1 VTEAAADRGVVA
13 GGVSAPAEP
22 QAAYGLP
29 LAGSLDYD
37 GAMSIVA
44 EILSHNASFV
54 EHREY
59 EPFLTDR
66 FPDKRLVVLSCMDT
80 RLVEL
85 LPRAMNL
92 RQGDVKVIK
101 NAGAIVSHPFGSVMR
116 SILVAV
122 YELQAAEVAV
132 VGHHQCGM
140 TGLSCGR
147 ILDKA
152 RQRGISEET
161 LSTLQNAGIDLPK
174 WLTGFETV
182 EDGVRQSVAMIRS
195 HPLLPKDVPVHGMII
210 DPATGKLDVLEEGYG
225 RPREAV
231 KCM

>member
-1 VTEAAADRGVVA
+1 MVA
-13 GGVSAPAEP
+13 TAWKLFHTS
-22 QAAYGLP
+22 LP
-29 LAGSLDYD
+29 LSEPVHYD
-37 GAMSIVA
+37 GGMSLISEIV
-44 EILSHNASFV
+44 SHNASFV
-54 EHREY
+54 ARREY
-59 EPFLTDR
+59 EPFLTDQ
-66 FPDKRLVVLSCMDT
+66 FPDKRLVVLTCMDT
-80 RLVEL
+80 RLIEL
-85 LPRAMNL
+85 LPRALNL
-92 RQGDVKVIK
+92 RQGDVKLIK

-140 TGLSCGR
+140 TGLSCAR

-182 EDGVRQSVAMIRS
+182 EDGVRQSVAMVRS
-195 HPLLPKDVPVHGMII
+195 HPLLPKDVAVHGMII

-225 RPREAV
+225 RSGEAV
-231 KCM
+231 KCL